1 MDTRDE
7 GFSVKPLADGS
18 GVALVEYRERTKGT
32 LDGQLDIPDWL
43 NGNKVVRIGPRAFRN
58 CLSLESIRLPSS
70 VVSIGESAFAGVGIL
85 LKKKFMI
92 F

>member
-32 LDGQLDIPDWL
+32 LDGQLDIP
-43 NGNKVVRIGPRAFRN
+43 F
-58 CLSLESIRLPSS
+58 E
-70 VVSIGESAFAGVGIL
+70 F
-85 LKKKFMI
+85 
-92 F
+92 